1 MQSHDTAKH
10 DSSYFSD
17 DDIPSDKNEEVDD
30 DYFNMHFMDS
40 KIPYQNVKAKK
51 ETDPPQ
57 DTLELEPDMPV
68 TVIDIIAK
76 PNDKC
81 VNLTNLRVRSLQ
93 LMKEPQLLQRQI
105 TTVTTRKQLMCVCVD
120 SLTGARRLCQ
130 KRDINRWPV
139 PPPPRGCSY

>member
-1 MQSHDTAKH
+1 VQSHDTAKH

-17 DDIPSDKNEEVDD
+17 DDIPSNKNEEVDD
-30 DYFNMHFMDS
+30 EYFNMHLMDS
-40 KIPYQNVKAKK
+40 KVPDQNVKAKK

-81 VNLTNLRVRSLQ
+81 FNLTNLRVRSLQ

-105 TTVTTRKQLMCVCVD
+105 TTVTTRKQLMF
-120 SLTGARRLCQ
+120 LFLG
-130 KRDINRWPV
+130 
-139 PPPPRGCSY
+139 Y